1 MTWRLYALTSG
12 GAVLVTALAAFVAPH
27 ERTRVEPPAVVPQA
41 VDKSGTAVDLGAQ
54 ADRLKTKLAEVSAYQ
69 HPGRDAFRFG
79 LPPARVVES
88 SAPAINSIP
97 IPEVASVRKPPYG
110 LAGMATSVADGVTQ
124 RTAILSSLQGVS
136 LVKEGDVLETGYRVM
151 SIGDDAVILE
161 STSDGTQTTLRLSS
175 SDAPPGARP

>member
-27 ERTRVEPPAVVPQA
+27 EPTRVEPPAVVPQA
-41 VDKSGTAVDLGAQ
+41 VDRSGAVVDLGDQ
-54 ADRLKTKLAEVSAYQ
+54 ADRLKIKLAEVGTYQ
-69 HPGRDAFRFG
+69 HPARDAFRFG
-79 LPPARVVES
+79 MPPARVVEP
-88 SAPAINSIP
+88 SAPAVTNIP
-97 IPEVASVRKPPYG
+97 IADAAPVRKPPYG
-110 LAGMATSVADGVTQ
+110 LAGMATSVVDGVTQ

-161 STSDGTQTTLRLSS
+161 STSDGTETTLRLSS